1 VLTVL
6 RRRGALDPL
15 DVTTLDEIGGR
26 IATAIERVDHYQKAV
41 SAARARE
48 ELLSTVSHDLRSPL
62 HTILFSLALL
72 EKSAMSAAPHEARH
86 LARIRRTAGYMQHL
100 LADLIDTAK
109 IEADRFL
116 VDREPSAIAPLISD
130 VVEMM
135 LPLAS
140 RRSIRLETAVDAAAA
155 GAIVLMDRDRMTQV
169 LTNLLG
175 NAVKFTPE
183 HGSIVVGVER
193 REGEV
198 RLSVHDTGPGIPA
211 KDLGRIFDRF
221 WQARQT
227 AQLGS
232 GLGLF
237 IARGIV
243 LAHGGTIWAES
254 APGAGSTL
262 YVTLPTAPPRELRN
276 GAEIT

>member
-1 VLTVL
+1 M
-6 RRRGALDPL
+6 
-15 DVTTLDEIGGR
+15 TTLHEIGGR
-26 IATAIERVDHYQKAV
+26 IGVAIERVDHYQKAV
-41 SAARARE
+41 GAARARE

-62 HTILFSLALL
+62 QTILFSLALL
-72 EKSAMSAAPHEARH
+72 EKGAMGAAPHEAGH

-116 VDREPSAIAPLISD
+116 VDREPGAIAPLIRD

-140 RRSIRLETAVDAAAA
+140 RKSIRLETVIDAAAA

-183 HGSIVVGVER
+183 HGSIVVHVER
-193 REGEV
+193 GEVDV

-211 KDLGRIFDRF
+211 EDLGRVFDRF

-243 LAHGGTIWAES
+243 LAHGGTIRAES

-262 YVTLPTAPPRELRN
+262 HVTLPICPDQDRQG
-276 GAEIT
+276 GAEMG